1 MPLFK
6 RKCLCLI
13 LKQDVHAHAYIYTHS
28 LATSF
33 LDTCLE
39 LLLQS
44 SGGLGKDMSGFQGCW
59 RSPGKT
65 RQNSYSFKHKLT
77 KAWVGSGKN
86 MIPSCPF
93 PWPLFHPISWKLHI
107 SGPKRSPGIN
117 VGVPFEASNH
127 EVGLL
132 HLRLTVKWPHNP
144 PILVFQ
150 TQRTA
155 NHYSQR
161 HSQLCLQIQEQESMC
176 NPLRKTRKSTH
187 IVTGG
192 AIHPEFSCVLL
203 LIT

>member
-1 MPLFK
+1 MGPVWLHIRSVWKFCVQKMPLFK

-65 RQNSYSFKHKLT
+65 RQKSYSFKHKLT

-86 MIPSCPF
+86 MILSCPF

-107 SGPKRSPGIN
+107 SGPRGPLGSMSKSPLKPVIMRWAYYIF
-117 VGVPFEASNH
+117 V
-127 EVGLL
+127 
-132 HLRLTVKWPHNP
+132 
-144 PILVFQ
+144 
-150 TQRTA
+150 
-155 NHYSQR
+155 
-161 HSQLCLQIQEQESMC
+161 
-176 NPLRKTRKSTH
+176 
-187 IVTGG
+187 
-192 AIHPEFSCVLL
+192 
-203 LIT
+203 